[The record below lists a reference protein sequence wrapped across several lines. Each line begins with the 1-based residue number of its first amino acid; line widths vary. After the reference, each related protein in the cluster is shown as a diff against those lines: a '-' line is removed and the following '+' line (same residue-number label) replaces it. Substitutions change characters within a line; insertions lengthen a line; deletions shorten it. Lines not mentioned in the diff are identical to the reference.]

1 MNYNVYLAPMAG
13 VTDLVY
19 RKICADFGPFIP
31 FTEMISAKALHYN
44 DKKTAEL
51 LPHSSEGKIIVQ
63 IFGHDPEIM
72 AEGAKKVAPYACEIN
87 VNMGCPMPKI
97 SNNGDG
103 SALMASP
110 ALAAEI
116 ISAMKKAV
124 SVPVSVKFRKG
135 ITENT
140 AAEFARTME
149 AAGADRLY
157 VHGRTKAQLYSGRAD
172 LEAIAEVKKS
182 VLIPVV
188 GNGDI
193 FTPEDAEAMIKKTG
207 CDAVMVGRGALG
219 NPFIFREIQE
229 YKVTGTY
236 HLPTE
241 EDRID
246 TAARQLIRAVEM
258 HGERRGVLESRKHLA
273 WYLKSIPGAAK
284 IRAEL
289 FTLTEPKKIIEALN
303 KLKAMQS

>member
-13 VTDLVY
+13 VTDAVY
-19 RKICADFGPFIP
+19 RKICAGFGPFIP

-44 DKKTAEL
+44 DKKTATL

-63 IFGHDPEIM
+63 LFGHDPEVM
-72 AEGAKKVAPYACEIN
+72 AEGAKKAEPFACEIN

-97 SNNGDG
+97 ANNGDG

-135 ITENT
+135 LTENT

-157 VHGRTKAQLYSGRAD
+157 VHGRTKAQLYSGKAD
-172 LEAIAEVKKS
+172 LEAIAAVKNAVS
-182 VLIPVV
+182 IPVV

-193 FTPEDAEAMIKKTG
+193 FTPEDAEAMLKKTG

-219 NPFIFREIQE
+219 NPFIFREIRE
-229 YKVTGTY
+229 YEATGKY
-236 HLPTE
+236 CLPTAE
-241 EDRID
+241 ERLN
-246 TAARQLIRAVEM
+246 TASRQLIYAVEM

-289 FTLTEPKKIIEALN
+289 FTLTDPGEIIEAMN
-303 KLKAMQS
+303 KLIVV